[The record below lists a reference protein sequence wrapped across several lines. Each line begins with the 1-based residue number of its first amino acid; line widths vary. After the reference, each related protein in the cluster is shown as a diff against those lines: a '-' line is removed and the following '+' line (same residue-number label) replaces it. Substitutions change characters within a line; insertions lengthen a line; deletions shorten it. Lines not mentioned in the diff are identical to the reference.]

1 MGKLKLLFLLGHIT
15 SHLVVKSECGVA
27 VVIVGKNLLLL
38 GKTSDETDM
47 LVADVRRPGD

>member
-1 MGKLKLLFLLGHIT
+1 MGKLKLLLLLGHIT
-15 SHLVVKSECGVA
+15 SHLVAKSECGVA